1 MPEASRATGRAG
13 LPSHQF
19 CCFILFQVSFVSLFT
34 LLFETM
40 INNDAQIITD
50 PRAQIAALIQA
61 INDQKQVVEYET
73 SVLKA
78 RQEMLLTL
86 MDSNGFDKIKTDKG
100 SVTVCNGKRTVAV
113 TDPALKAEIKLI
125 QERGVRTGRCEERI
139 GQRYCMIRR

>member
-1 MPEASRATGRAG
+1 
-13 LPSHQF
+13 
-19 CCFILFQVSFVSLFT
+19 
-34 LLFETM
+34 M

-86 MDSNGFDKIKTDKG
+86 MDSNGFDKIKTDNG
-100 SVTVCNGKRTVAV
+100 SVTVCAGKRTVSV

>member
-1 MPEASRATGRAG
+1 MGRAG
-13 LPSHQF
+13 STVAPVL
-19 CCFILFQVSFVSLFT
+19 LFYNFTSSFVTLFT

-40 INNDAQIITD
+40 IITD
-50 PRAQIAALIQA
+50 PRAQIAALIEA
-61 INDQKQVVEYET
+61 INEQKQVVEYET

-86 MDSNGFDKIKTDKG
+86 MDSNGLDKIKTDKG
-100 SVTVCNGKRTVAV
+100 SVTVCKGKRTVSV
-113 TDPALKAEIKLI
+113 TDPALKAEIKLL

>member
-1 MPEASRATGRAG
+1 MGRAG
-13 LPSHQF
+13 STVAP
-19 CCFILFQVSFVSLFT
+19 ILLFYTFHVSFASLFT

-40 INNDAQIITD
+40 INNDVQIITD
-50 PRAQIAALIQA
+50 PHAQIAALIEA
-61 INDQKQVVEYET
+61 ITEQKSKVEYET

-78 RQEMLLTL
+78 RQVMLLEL
-86 MDSNGFDKIKTDKG
+86 MDHNGFERIKTDNG

-113 TDPALKAEIKLI
+113 TDPALKAEIKLL

>member
-1 MPEASRATGRAG
+1 
-13 LPSHQF
+13 
-19 CCFILFQVSFVSLFT
+19 
-34 LLFETM
+34 M

-50 PRAQIAALIQA
+50 PRAQIAALIEA
-61 INDQKQVVEYET
+61 ISDQKQVVEYET

-100 SVTVCNGKRTVAV
+100 SVTVCNGKRTVSV

>member
-1 MPEASRATGRAG
+1 
-13 LPSHQF
+13 
-19 CCFILFQVSFVSLFT
+19 
-34 LLFETM
+34 M
-40 INNDAQIITD
+40 INNDVQIITD
-50 PRAQIAALIQA
+50 PRTQIAALIEA
-61 INDQKQVVEYET
+61 ITEQKSKVEYET

-86 MDSNGFDKIKTDKG
+86 MDSNGFDKIKTDNG
-100 SVTVCNGKRTVAV
+100 SVTVCAGKRTVAV

>member
-1 MPEASRATGRAG
+1 
-13 LPSHQF
+13 
-19 CCFILFQVSFVSLFT
+19 
-34 LLFETM
+34 M

-78 RQEMLLTL
+78 RQEMLLIL
-86 MDSNGFDKIKTDKG
+86 MDSNGFDKIKTDNG
-100 SVTVCNGKRTVAV
+100 SVTVCAGKRTVAV

>member
-1 MPEASRATGRAG
+1 
-13 LPSHQF
+13 
-19 CCFILFQVSFVSLFT
+19 
-34 LLFETM
+34 M
-40 INNDAQIITD
+40 INNDVQIITD
-50 PRAQIAALIQA
+50 PRAQIAALIEA
-61 INDQKQVVEYET
+61 INDQKQKVEYET

-86 MDSNGFDKIKTDKG
+86 MDSNGFDKIKTDNG
-100 SVTVCNGKRTVAV
+100 SVTVCAGKRTVAV

>member
-1 MPEASRATGRAG
+1 
-13 LPSHQF
+13 
-19 CCFILFQVSFVSLFT
+19 
-34 LLFETM
+34 M

-50 PRAQIAALIQA
+50 PLAQITEMVKA
-61 INDQKQVVEYET
+61 INDQRQVVEYET

-78 RQEMLLTL
+78 RQEMLLIL
-86 MDSNGFDKIKTDKG
+86 MDSNGFDKIKTDNG
-100 SVTVCNGKRTVAV
+100 SVTVCAGKRTVAV